1 MLAEL
6 VPREGS
12 EGQRAPCL
20 SPVSWLL
27 LTVPSIAWLLE
38 DITRL
43 LEDIITPMSASVFKL
58 LLSPCMS
65 FSYKET
71 SYIGL
76 RPHLNKL
83 HLLMNYIFNDSVSK
97 ESHILRDWRWGF
109 QQIFLGCTVQPIVFD
124 YVENMFHLVTWQ
136 WCKWVWNK
144 FLHLDFVQRDQI
156 MNYFD
161 KFEF

>member
-12 EGQRAPCL
+12 EGQCAPCL
-20 SPVSWLL
+20 SPGSWLL
-27 LTVPSIAWLLE
+27 LTVPSIAWLL
-38 DITRL
+38 D
-43 LEDIITPMSASVFKL
+43 DITPMSASVFRL
-58 LLSPCMS
+58 PSSPCM
-65 FSYKET
+65 FLSYKET

-83 HLLMNYIFNDSVSK
+83 HLLMNHIFNDSVSK
-97 ESHILRDWRWGF
+97 ESHILRDWGWGF

-124 YVENMFHLVTWQ
+124 YVENVFHLVTWQ

-144 FLHLDFVQRDQI
+144 FIHLDFIQRDQI